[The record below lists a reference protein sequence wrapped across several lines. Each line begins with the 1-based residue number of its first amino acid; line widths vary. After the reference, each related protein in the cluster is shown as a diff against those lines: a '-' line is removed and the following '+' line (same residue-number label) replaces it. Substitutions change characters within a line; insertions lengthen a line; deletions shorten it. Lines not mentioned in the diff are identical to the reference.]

1 VSSFL
6 LCEMVMVDTL
16 NIMASKINNTK
27 LFAWN
32 KIFHAIKN
40 PPKIDSRVLI
50 QEKLQD
56 FLGISIITDRGNL
69 EMECGLC

>member
-1 VSSFL
+1 
-6 LCEMVMVDTL
+6 MVMVDTL
-16 NIMASKINNTK
+16 NIMATKINNIK

-32 KIFHAIKN
+32 KIFDAIKN

>member
-1 VSSFL
+1 
-6 LCEMVMVDTL
+6 MVMVDTL
-16 NIMASKINNTK
+16 IIMARKINNTK

-32 KIFHAIKN
+32 KIFKAIKN

>member
-1 VSSFL
+1 MAIAV
-6 LCEMVMVDTL
+6 TL
-16 NIMASKINNTK
+16 NIMARKINNTK
-27 LFAWN
+27 LLPWN
-32 KIFHAIKN
+32 KIFNAIKN